1 MDASKS
7 LKKIVTRFAPSPTG
21 FMHIGSVRTAL
32 FAWLW
37 ARKNGGT
44 FILRIEDTDK
54 EREVT
59 GSIEHIQESL
69 KWLGLEWDYG
79 PDKPGPFGPSD
90 SCIQSE
96 RLETYR
102 EYAHKLIAKGLAYPD
117 PYSKAELEVFRK
129 QADAEKRPFLYRN
142 HRPQVALDASPEHPA
157 VWDGKQPLRFKVP
170 EIKRFHW
177 HDIVR
182 GDLEAGEEALD
193 DFILIKDDGYP
204 TYNFAHIIDDHYM
217 SVTHILRGDE
227 FVSSTPRFLSLYQAL
242 DMPPP
247 AFVTLPPILRDD
259 RTKKLGKRDGA
270 KDILEYRAEGFLPD
284 AMVNFLALIGWNP
297 GKDASGAEKEVMSRD
312 ELVRLFT
319 LEKIQKAGAVFNE
332 EKLLWMNKQHLAKLS
347 DEEFTLKMKD
357 FLPKDFSPNM
367 DMLPRLIPLI
377 REKIHVFNEI
387 PALFAPEGELSFID
401 GRVFSDS
408 SISKESLMWRDEK
421 DISQTKVHLKFVI
434 DTLGQLS
441 ENSGGST
448 DSFTASTVKAAIWPY
463 AEKIGKGN
471 VLWPMRYSLSGKEK
485 SPDPFI
491 MAGILGKAET
501 LRRLSL
507 AFNML

>member
-1 MDASKS
+1 
-7 LKKIVTRFAPSPTG
+7 
-21 FMHIGSVRTAL
+21 MHIGSLRTAL

-37 ARKNGGT
+37 AKKNDGT

-54 EREVT
+54 EREVA
-59 GSIEHIQESL
+59 GSIEHIKESL
-69 KWLGLEWDYG
+69 RWLGIEWDYG

-90 SCIQSE
+90 SCIQSQ

-117 PYSKAELEVFRK
+117 PYTQAELDTFRK
-129 QADAEKRPFLYRN
+129 QAQAEKRPFLYRN
-142 HRPQVALDASPEHPA
+142 HRPETFGT
-157 VWDGKQPLRFKVP
+157 WDGTQPLRFKVP

-193 DFILIKDDGYP
+193 DFILIKSDGYP
-204 TYNFAHIIDDHYM
+204 TYNFAHIIDDYYM
-217 SVTHILRGDE
+217 GVTHILRGDE

-242 DMPPP
+242 DLEPP

-270 KDILEYRAEGFLPD
+270 KDILEYRTEGFLPE

-297 GKDASGAEKEVMSRD
+297 GKDGSGVEKEVMSRD
-312 ELVRLFT
+312 ELVQLFT

-347 DEEFTLKMKD
+347 DDKFIAKAKE
-357 FLPKDFSPNM
+357 FLPKDFQ
-367 DMLPRLIPLI
+367 RLLPLI
-377 REKIHVFNEI
+377 REKIHVFSEI
-387 PALFAPEGELSFID
+387 PALFGPEGELSFID

-408 SISKESLMWRDEK
+408 SIPPNPPKLPYKKEALMWRDEK
-421 DISQTKVHLKFVI
+421 DISQTKIHLKYII
-434 DTLGQLS
+434 DVLSQLS
-441 ENSGGST
+441 ESSGDSKNT
-448 DSFTASTVKAAIWPY
+448 DTAGFTADTVKTAIWPY
-463 AEKIGKGN
+463 AEKTGKGN

-491 MAGILGKAET
+491 MAGILGKTET

-507 AFNML
+507 AYNMV